1 MTETIMDLINALGGW
16 EIMIRAGAV
25 VALASLIR
33 SGVTLKWKLNAFT
46 KRGIG
51 FVAAFMVALI
61 WTGWGNDLGREVIKN
76 WFAGTVL
83 WSIALKPMLQKLIE
97 SWKPTGQ

>member
-1 MTETIMDLINALGGW
+1 MTENIMDLINALGGVD
-16 EIMIRAGAV
+16 IMVRAGAV

-33 SGVTLKWKLNAFT
+33 SGVALKWKLNAFT

-51 FVAAFMVALI
+51 FVAAAIIALL
-61 WTGWGNDLGREVIKN
+61 WVGTGDDFGREVIKN

-83 WSIALKPMLQKLIE
+83 WSIVLKPMLIK
-97 SWKPTGQ
+97 WMPTGT